1 MITYIYMSHW
11 ENKSFVYGN
20 FKEKAKKKH
29 NYDIEEDER
38 EEAKGGKWTQKKPK
52 ESGKRMPLN
61 EHIYAVMHACIS
73 RA

>member
-1 MITYIYMSHW
+1 MITNIYMPHERTSLLFM
-11 ENKSFVYGN
+11 ET
-20 FKEKAKKKH
+20 FKKKQKKKH

-38 EEAKGGKWTQKKPK
+38 EEAKWGKWTQKKPK